1 MSGLPAHMTLIAGKA
16 ADFAAHLRAALPEIK
31 TARCILRAPVLEDAV
46 HWNAIMVP
54 DDEGHLGGPHTEE
67 RAFVEFAATI
77 GTWLLRGHGLWTVT
91 DHHHRVLGFVLVGFE
106 PGDQA
111 PELGWLF
118 LPQARGQGLASEAA
132 AAARAHAL
140 GEMALPELVSYIDP
154 SNAPSRRV
162 AQRLGG
168 WRDGTITGPA
178 PAEPEAAAGSRAEI
192 WRYAPKPVE
201 LA

>member
-1 MSGLPAHMTLIAGKA
+1 MTERPAHMTPIAGKA
-16 ADFAAHLRAALPEIK
+16 ADFAARLRAALPVIT
-31 TARCILRAPVLEDAV
+31 TARCILRAPVLDDAT

-54 DDEGHLGGPHTEE
+54 DDEGHLGGPHDAAG
-67 RAFVEFAATI
+67 AFVEFAATI

-91 DHHHRVLGFVLVGFE
+91 DHQGRVLGFVLVGFE

-118 LPQARGQGLASEAA
+118 LPEARGKGFATEAA
-132 AAARAHAL
+132 EAARAHAL
-140 GEMALPELVSYIDP
+140 GDLALPELVSYIAP

-162 AQRLGG
+162 AMRLGA
-168 WRDGTITGPA
+168 RPDGTITDPA
-178 PAEPEAAAGSRAEI
+178 ADRPGAAGSWAEI